1 MEQLQNVFTVDQLGR
16 NWKVSQSLVYG
27 LTLWL
32 AYAHIWA
39 LHAYPC
45 LMCVPTVFHCM
56 VQLLS
61 AVGFQ
66 SMEYHCT
73 TSLLLV
79 LWIVREVTYTLYTP
93 PSLRLRPVWRHQLLN
108 QGDLETLAEICADLF
123 ERVKNPVRDVL
134 RTTEITMVR
143 AQVRSWCM
151 WLPTFHLIGTCGTA
165 HLWPAGQPHMEGKGR
180 PFPSMSTGHLWDGLA
195 SQTSS
200 IDV

>member
-66 SMEYHCT
+66 SMEYHCI

-79 LWIVREVTYTLYTP
+79 LWIVREVRNLHPVYPTFSQIEGLFGDINFSTKVTRDTL
-93 PSLRLRPVWRHQLLN
+93 
-108 QGDLETLAEICADLF
+108 EEICADLF

-143 AQVRSWCM
+143 SQVSSWCM
-151 WLPTFHLIGTCGTA
+151 WLPTFHLIGTCSAA
-165 HLWPAGQPHMEGKGR
+165 HLWPAGHAYRGLMGR
-180 PFPSMSTGHLWDGLA
+180 
-195 SQTSS
+195 SS
-200 IDV
+200 KPD